1 MQILTSPIQRILTN
15 PPDSQIGLPASESSR
30 YAQDT
35 SDSLTRITQIK
46 EGIQTFQDS
55 QPASIDDDE
64 DSDVKTK
71 PAFTKKLAKQ
81 NSSNSTK
88 NLQSTD
94 EQDGFWASQQNFW
107 NQEAKT
113 KYPKRNRGDVKNQ
126 YQRIK
131 DLETQYSKALAEKK
145 PNAAGILKSLQ
156 GAKDHLSTYNGKRH
170 SILKEKNEKD
180 DVDTIQKTSDFWAKE
195 KSFWNTIA
203 TLGTAKDPQ
212 TLATLSTQLSKLEGN
227 ADAYIKGG
235 DSSSKS
241 LSSTDKQ
248 IEAVKVKILGQFS
261 DSSAENE
268 TAFADHKINAYK
280 DLETQTTAT
289 TEAKDFW
296 STEKTFW
303 SGVDEKGFP
312 NDYQKFLDGK
322 AMISKIED
330 QIDKAF
336 QRLNTTQN
344 PYLITSTNNIIT
356 SFKSTLA
363 AEQSKLSALYAG

>member
-1 MQILTSPIQRILTN
+1 MTSPIQRILTN